1 MKVTLLTINSVGR
14 FQECTFNDGGREI
27 FPSGSSK
34 YGCRQKQKWECEKN
48 QHSGCKADLKQTTHF
63 AIHCTAYVAHG
74 NNLLQFKL
82 FYTADL
88 QHCNSCSSFH
98 LRLLYLSPI
107 SPCWFLHHSTQAK
120 WGIWISIHI
129 LGSQTKWLLWKDDI
143 QLFIS
148 FVLPIAAKLASSV
161 SGIHSI
167 VNPTNIDREREM
179 LTTLFWWPVAS

>member
-1 MKVTLLTINSVGR
+1 MMEAGK
-14 FQECTFNDGGREI
+14 F
-27 FPSGSSK
+27 FPQDLQNMAADKKKMGMWK
-34 YGCRQKQKWECEKN
+34 EKAE
-48 QHSGCKADLKQTTHF
+48 SCKADLKQTTHF
-63 AIHCTAYVAHG
+63 AIHCTAYVADG

-82 FYTADL
+82 FYTPGL

-129 LGSQTKWLLWKDDI
+129 LDSQTKWLLWKDDI

-148 FVLPIAAKLASSV
+148 FVLPICQYLAAKLANSV

-167 VNPTNIDREREM
+167 VNPTNIYIYRERC
-179 LTTLFWWPVAS
+179 